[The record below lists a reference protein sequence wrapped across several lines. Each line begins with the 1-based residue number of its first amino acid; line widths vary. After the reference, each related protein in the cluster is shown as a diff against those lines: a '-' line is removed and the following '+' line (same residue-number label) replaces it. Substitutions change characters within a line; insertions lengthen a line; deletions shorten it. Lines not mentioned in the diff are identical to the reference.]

1 MNVNIDYSEQELS
14 MWCVGVTAIVRVILK
29 DGSYHENIGFAEA
42 KNISR
47 GVAIQ
52 EAKTVC
58 FLKVMLIYREL
69 SCKLDNNHSVYLVYI
84 LLLFVIP
91 LQATRNPSV
100 FLIHL

>member
-1 MNVNIDYSEQELS
+1 MTRWNQKSTLQTVCSGMDSLRFVIDRFNGWSDRIMNVNIDYSEQELS

-52 EAKTVC
+52 EAKTV
-58 FLKVMLIYREL
+58 
-69 SCKLDNNHSVYLVYI
+69 
-84 LLLFVIP
+84 
-91 LQATRNPSV
+91 
-100 FLIHL
+100 